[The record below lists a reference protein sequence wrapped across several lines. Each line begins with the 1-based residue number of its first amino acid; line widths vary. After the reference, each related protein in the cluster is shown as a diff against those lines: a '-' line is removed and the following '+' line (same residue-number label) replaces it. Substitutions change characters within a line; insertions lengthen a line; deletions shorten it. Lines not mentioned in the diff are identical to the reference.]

1 MCEESFNSAINSIF
15 NSFEF
20 YLHSGK
26 SQTVQGTYY
35 CKVNNT
41 KTDHTKRKAK
51 NYRQTR
57 NNKSDT
63 YRELFMFAGLKM
75 FTFWQKICFTLGS
88 EKTFS
93 NNLQCRTSVWSLS
106 WVHICR
112 IVGWFT
118 LLVILFLI
126 TLVIRDKYL
135 ELSSANVSIDIA
147 QGKTLWALDL
157 WSLYHWLPCHRLF
170 QTDLSVCAEH

>member
-1 MCEESFNSAINSIF
+1 MQSIQF
-15 NSFEF
+15 SIHLNFI
-20 YLHSGK
+20 YIVANHKQLP
-26 SQTVQGTYY
+26 QGTYY

-41 KTDHTKRKAK
+41 KTVVTDHTKRKAK

-63 YRELFMFAGLKM
+63 YRKLFMFAGLKM
-75 FTFWQKICFTLGS
+75 FIFWQKICFTLGC

-126 TLVIRDKYL
+126 TLAIRDKYL
-135 ELSSANVSIDIA
+135 ELSSANVSTDIA

-170 QTDLSVCAEH
+170 QSDLSVCAEH